1 MRQYA
6 TLETQY
12 AYTARFTHGYLGSCS
27 RHARHRCTRA
37 GRQRPDSWQLHSGS
51 LLRLL
56 KRMLTL
62 FPMQRLPSY
71 RNDAYE

>member
-1 MRQYA
+1 MQRLKRSMHTPLVLLTDA
-6 TLETQY
+6 C
-12 AYTARFTHGYLGSCS
+12 LGSCS
-27 RHARHRCTRA
+27 WHARHRCTRA